1 MRIGRTGA
9 DDVAADG
16 ACAVEDEDGRGGGWW
31 RWHVGAVGSVDGV
44 VVLCVGRQ
52 SVVGGVVGGV
62 VGVGCDCEWRDGV
75 AFLLAW

>member
-31 RWHVGAVGSVDGV
+31 RWHVGAVLFGV
-44 VVLCVGRQ
+44 SG
-52 SVVGGVVGGV
+52 
-62 VGVGCDCEWRDGV
+62 E
-75 AFLLAW
+75 